1 MQNYFDFYVIMAHSE
16 SKRAI
21 KKVPNVTEEC
31 ITKVVDYKGRWP
43 KPSYKARLAFVDVK
57 GQDVAAK
64 QKVDEIMQT
73 LPKIAGVMYY
83 TNYHAKN

>member
-64 QKVDEIMQT
+64 QQVDAVMQT
-73 LPKIAGVMYY
+73 LPQIPGVMYHVK
-83 TNYHAKN
+83 YHARD